1 MNRDMCRWILEFL
14 LSSSVV
20 PDTIA
25 KKVCTV
31 LPLPGFD
38 SRLGKMLALKSIES
52 EVAKALFTETSLECL
67 ELIEEIDCL
76 DGTAITQAMKEA
88 YCAVAVECSVRYL
101 DPYPGKNARGLFD
114 VAVNKTW
121 RGRIRKMMEAMVLSS
136 SGKICHLLTP
146 ELIEWKDVI
155 ESARWDAEVCERL
168 TNMNTRKNA
177 LDKVRAYLQETRASM
192 GPSYL
197 ESAAL
202 LSEDVGLRSS
212 SGDKIGD
219 AELAASIPNEGC
231 DKSVSESALVIDQ
244 MNIREESLHCSTNRI
259 KEGLVVSDGSALQN
273 AAICMEKAPEA
284 GGNQDSE
291 QLGETDLTQRINEAI
306 RKGKMPL
313 EDNHDVPSTRRGV
326 IIIDSGKVGPATV
339 CSKDHN
345 ASNIQAERVQKS
357 LASSS
362 LEMQPL
368 VKDPL
373 PDALHKSDLVGSE
386 LATKAMHHEPPSE
399 NQGTAVNVP
408 EQNTC
413 WSMVPYQPID
423 DNLKEQPSAN
433 HSNSRHPGWMERDST
448 AHTYEWGDSFNDL
461 PGGSPNKRRKK
472 VKWSSEEEDAL
483 REGVKKIGR
492 GSWKQILR
500 FHSEIFNKAGRTE
513 VDLKDKWRNLTRWP

>member
-291 QLGETDLTQRINEAI
+291 QLGETDLTQRINE
-306 RKGKMPL
+306 
-313 EDNHDVPSTRRGV
+313 
-326 IIIDSGKVGPATV
+326 
-339 CSKDHN
+339 
-345 ASNIQAERVQKS
+345 
-357 LASSS
+357 
-362 LEMQPL
+362 
-368 VKDPL
+368 
-373 PDALHKSDLVGSE
+373 GSE